1 MPGYIV
7 DSASMVSCFHQGPG
21 TLAPVARVTVSG
33 SPVATV
39 PPSGAKIPVSGCPF
53 QVPIGTGTKP
63 QPCVTIEW
71 LNTSARVKVMGQ
83 ALYLQSSPGPGNGL
97 CKSADQI
104 PQGAPAVKKLQTRV
118 TAM

>member
-1 MPGYIV
+1 MPGFVV
-7 DSASMVSCFHQGPG
+7 DSASQVSCFHQAPG
-21 TLAPVARVTVSG
+21 ALVPVPRVTVSG

-39 PPSGAKIPVSGCPF
+39 PPSGPKIPVSGCPF

-71 LNTSARVKVMGQ
+71 ANVSARVTVMGQ
-83 ALYLQSSPGPGNGL
+83 PLYLQSSPGPGNGI
-97 CKSADQI
+97 CKSAEQI

-118 TAM
+118 TAT